1 MPPSTAL
8 MLPLKGLRLTQL
20 TKYEMMKKMPIFLTS
35 VALDVIIV
43 SYNKCTVKSTQIIN
57 RVAI

>member
-43 SYNKCTVKSTQIIN
+43 SYKCTVKSTQIIN